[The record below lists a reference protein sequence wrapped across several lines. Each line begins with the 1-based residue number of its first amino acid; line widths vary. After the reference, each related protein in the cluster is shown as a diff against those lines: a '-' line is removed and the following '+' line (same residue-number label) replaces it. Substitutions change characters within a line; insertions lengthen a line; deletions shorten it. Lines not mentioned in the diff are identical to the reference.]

1 MLNKLFGFFCLLF
14 FIISCSISQQKNTVK
29 KEKEKPNF
37 LFIAVDDLND
47 WVGFLN
53 GHPQAK
59 TPNLD
64 RLAKSS
70 LIFDRAYCA
79 ASVCNPSRASIMSG
93 YRPSTTGIYQN
104 KHKVFE
110 NDLINKS
117 LMLPQY
123 LSKYGYET
131 FSRGKIYH
139 TPNTGKHTW
148 NTWSKVT
155 GSYGNVKKKKGFLDN
170 GIPKGEMSENMDW
183 AATNIS
189 LEATP
194 DYLNAKWAANLLQIP
209 IEKPF
214 FIGLGIFRPHLKWV
228 VPKEFYDLFPI
239 EDIVLP
245 TVLATDLDDVSPNLK
260 PTKEYKT
267 IKKYGKEKEAIQA
280 YLASIA
286 YADYCIG
293 LVLDALEKSTYKDNT
308 VVILWGDHGWHLGEK
323 LRYKK
328 FTLWEEAARVPL
340 LIKAPNIA
348 KSGTR
353 SKRTVNLLDLY
364 PTILDLANIPKND
377 KNEGRSIVPL
387 LKNPD
392 KKWDYPSLTQM
403 GKGRNTIRT
412 EKWRYIRYENND
424 EELYNHTIDSLE
436 WNNLVSNNQYKSIKE
451 SLSKKMDDI
460 LKK

>member
-1 MLNKLFGFFCLLF
+1 MIKRVCIFCC
-14 FIISCSISQQKNTVK
+14 FIVVISSCTTSQQKK
-29 KEKEKPNF
+29 IDKPNF

-47 WVGFLN
+47 WVGFLE

-104 KHKVFE
+104 THKVFE
-110 NDLINKS
+110 NDLIKKS

-148 NTWSKVT
+148 DTWSNVE
-155 GSYGNVKKKKGFLDN
+155 GNYGNVEKKKGFLDN
-170 GIPKGEMSENMDW
+170 GILKGEMSDNMDW

-189 LEATP
+189 VEATP
-194 DYLNAKWAANLLQIP
+194 DYLNAEWAANLLQTP

-228 VPKEFYDLFPI
+228 VPKEFYDLFPL
-239 EDIVLP
+239 EDITLPKVLE
-245 TVLATDLDDVSPNLK
+245 TDLEDLDNNLR
-260 PTKEYKT
+260 PTKEYLV
-267 IKKYGKEKEAIQA
+267 IKKYGKEKEAVQA

-340 LIKAPNIA
+340 LIRVPNIT
-348 KSGTR
+348 KSETR
-353 SKRTVNLLDLY
+353 SARTVNLLDLY

-377 KNEGRSIVPL
+377 KNEGLSIVPL
-387 LKNPD
+387 LKNPN

-403 GKGRNTIRT
+403 GKGRNSLRT
-412 EKWRYIRYENND
+412 EQWRYIKYED
-424 EELYNHTIDSLE
+424 GTEELYDHNKDSLE
-436 WNNLVSNNQYKSIKE
+436 WNNLANKPEYAKIKLNLE
-451 SLSKKMDDI
+451 QKLNKIFKK
-460 LKK
+460 